1 VVRVSE
7 KQAVRGSDG
16 SRPEPGSIDLDIADR
31 KSFLNFGDDDV
42 VRLLGID
49 EMAKRYTEPVIDRF
63 YEHLLSFEEARVFFS
78 DVKVLD
84 RVKLA
89 QTEYFLQLTQG
100 DYENSYIANRLSIGA
115 VHERIGLPIKSYLGM
130 YCFYLSEVARRL
142 TTEIADPAKALET
155 FLSLT
160 KLVFLDIGLAID
172 SYMLQRTRT
181 IDQQQESIHE
191 LQRQTIRELSTPVLQ
206 VREGLLILPIVGV
219 IDSQRARELTEN
231 LLLAIRANRA
241 KVVVIDITGVASV
254 DSAVANHLVQ
264 TVEASRLMGARVIV
278 SGLSAEVAQTL
289 VTIGVD
295 LAKLNTVGDLQGGL
309 EEAEQLLGYRVTRV
323 SQDSDQES

>member
-1 VVRVSE
+1 
-7 KQAVRGSDG
+7 
-16 SRPEPGSIDLDIADR
+16 
-31 KSFLNFGDDDV
+31 
-42 VRLLGID
+42 
-49 EMAKRYTEPVIDRF
+49 
-63 YEHLLSFEEARVFFS
+63 
-78 DVKVLD
+78 
-84 RVKLA
+84 
-89 QTEYFLQLTQG
+89 
-100 DYENSYIANRLSIGA
+100 
-115 VHERIGLPIKSYLGM
+115 
-130 YCFYLSEVARRL
+130 LSEVARRL

>member
-63 YEHLLSFEEARVFFS
+63 YEHLLS
-78 DVKVLD
+78 
-84 RVKLA
+84 LA